1 MKPLTVVVIVALLAS
16 VKSSEIAPTLLAV
29 NAPGLYATPSQADD
43 VCEYI
48 VPDQTVPF
56 PLPACAIK
64 KVALPAASQ
73 VYQTGNRTQPC
84 WAMFEHSSLRCLAIA
99 RDYFEKRASIER
111 KNCCVMHSLLF
122 TDKLLEGAFATI
134 SNNSDKLPGPDHRTG
149 NAWPGITR
157 GLRLVIV
164 RITMH
169 DHATTYHAGWT

>member
-1 MKPLTVVVIVALLAS
+1 M
-16 VKSSEIAPTLLAV
+16 
-29 NAPGLYATPSQADD
+29 
-43 VCEYI
+43 
-48 VPDQTVPF
+48 PDLPF
-56 PLPACAIK
+56 L
-64 KVALPAASQ
+64 S
-73 VYQTGNRTQPC
+73 
-84 WAMFEHSSLRCLAIA
+84 HSSLRYLAIA
-99 RDYFEKRASIER
+99 RYCCEKRASIER

-122 TDKLLEGAFATI
+122 TDKLLVGAFATI